1 MAGPSPSPE
10 TRDAAFYARLAI
22 WVALILGWLT
32 MLLYAWSAFATFPS
46 AERLEQSRMAPIPTL
61 RSLAMLG
68 ARSAVELTALLVLTW
83 PWRSRAYTTRL
94 ALAAGLLVAWFVLTA
109 PLTLSMTEW
118 VHRRWLAA
126 VTAGLILAFLAAL
139 VARGV
144 RAGLQ
149 R

>member
-1 MAGPSPSPE
+1 MAGPSRSPE
-10 TRDAAFYARLAI
+10 SRDAAFYARLAV

-61 RSLAMLG
+61 RSLALLG
-68 ARSAVELTALLVLTW
+68 VRSAVELTVLLVLTW
-83 PWRSRAYTTRL
+83 PWRSRAYATRL
-94 ALAAGLLVAWFVLTA
+94 ALAAGLLVAWFVLTT

-126 VTAGLILAFLAAL
+126 VTAAVVVAFLVVLA
-139 VARGV
+139 ARGV
-144 RAGLQ
+144 RAGIQ